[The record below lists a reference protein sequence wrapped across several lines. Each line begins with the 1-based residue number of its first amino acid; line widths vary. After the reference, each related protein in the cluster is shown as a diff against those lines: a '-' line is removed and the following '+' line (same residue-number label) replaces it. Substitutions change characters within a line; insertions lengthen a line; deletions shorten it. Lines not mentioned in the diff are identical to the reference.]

1 MKWWNPTRSVTD
13 NRMATTIVAG
23 HKHTLSILVKHNLNT
38 LSRIIGIFSA
48 KGFEMES
55 LTFASEAE
63 PGMARITITTRGDD
77 KTVEQINKHL
87 HNVVDVVKV
96 IDLTHKKCIE
106 RELAIVKVSTAKTGR
121 PEIMLI
127 ADAFKAKVIDIT
139 SDKLALEVT
148 GNSDKVD
155 AMIEVLRP
163 YGIVAM
169 SRTGS
174 VALKREFQGAVNIN

>member
-1 MKWWNPTRSVTD
+1 MRT
-13 NRMATTIVAG
+13 TTIKKTP
-23 HKHTLSILVKHNLNT
+23 KHTLSVVVKHNLNT

-48 KGFEMES
+48 KGFELDS
-55 LTFASEAE
+55 VTFASEAE
-63 PGMARITITTRGDD
+63 PGMARMTITTRGDE

-87 HNVVDVVKV
+87 YNVVDVLKV
-96 IDLTHKKCIE
+96 INLTHKKCIE
-106 RELAIVKVSTAKTGR
+106 RELAIVKVSTAKVGR

-127 ADAFKAKVIDIT
+127 AQAFKAKVIDIT

-148 GNSDKVD
+148 GNTDKVD

-174 VALKREFQGAVNIN
+174 IALKREFQGAVNIN

>member
-1 MKWWNPTRSVTD
+1 
-13 NRMATTIVAG
+13 MATTVAAG

-87 HNVVDVVKV
+87 HNVVDVLKV
-96 IDLTHKKCIE
+96 IDLTHRKCIE
-106 RELAIVKVSTAKTGR
+106 RELAIVKVSTAKAGR

-139 SDKLALEVT
+139 ADKLALEVT

>member
-1 MKWWNPTRSVTD
+1 MSDSIAIKQP
-13 NRMATTIVAG
+13 
-23 HKHTLSILVKHNLNT
+23 KHTLSVLVKHNLNT

-48 KGFEMES
+48 KGFELDS
-55 LTFASEAE
+55 VTFAAEAE
-63 PGMARITITTRGDD
+63 PGMARITITTRGDE
-77 KTVEQINKHL
+77 KTVEQINKLL
-87 HNVVDVVKV
+87 HNVVDVLKV
-96 IDLTHKKCIE
+96 INLTHKKSIE
-106 RELAIVKVSTAKTGR
+106 RELAIIKVSTVKAGR

-127 ADAFKAKVIDIT
+127 AQAFKAKVIDIT
-139 SDKLALEVT
+139 IDKLALEVT

-155 AMIEVLRP
+155 AMIEVLKP

>member
-1 MKWWNPTRSVTD
+1 MRT
-13 NRMATTIVAG
+13 TTIKKTP
-23 HKHTLSILVKHNLNT
+23 KHTLSVVVKHNLNT

-48 KGFEMES
+48 KGFELDS
-55 LTFASEAE
+55 VTFASEAE
-63 PGMARITITTRGDD
+63 PGMARLTITTRGDE

-87 HNVVDVVKV
+87 YNVVDVLKV
-96 IDLTHKKCIE
+96 INLTHKKCIE
-106 RELAIVKVSTAKTGR
+106 RELAIVKVSTAKVGR

-127 ADAFKAKVIDIT
+127 AQAFKAKVIDIT

-148 GNSDKVD
+148 GNTDKVD

-174 VALKREFQGAVNIN
+174 IALKREFQGAVNIN

>member
-1 MKWWNPTRSVTD
+1 MSTVTL
-13 NRMATTIVAG
+13 TKTP
-23 HKHTLSILVKHNLNT
+23 KHTLSVVVKHNLNT

-48 KGFEMES
+48 KGFELDS
-55 LTFASEAE
+55 VTFASEAE
-63 PGMARITITTRGDD
+63 PGMARMTITTRGDE

-87 HNVVDVVKV
+87 HNVVDVLKV
-96 IDLTHKKCIE
+96 INLTHKKCIE
-106 RELAIVKVSTAKTGR
+106 RELAIVKVSTAKVGR

-127 ADAFKAKVIDIT
+127 AQAFKAKVIDIT
-139 SDKLALEVT
+139 NDKLALEVT
-148 GNSDKVD
+148 GNTDKVD

>member
-1 MKWWNPTRSVTD
+1 MNT
-13 NRMATTIVAG
+13 ATLTKAP
-23 HKHTLSILVKHNLNT
+23 KHTLSVVVKHNLNT

-48 KGFEMES
+48 KGFELDS
-55 LTFASEAE
+55 VTFASEAE
-63 PGMARITITTRGDD
+63 PGMARMTITTRGDE

-87 HNVVDVVKV
+87 HNVVDVLKV
-96 IDLTHKKCIE
+96 INLTHKKCIE
-106 RELAIVKVSTAKTGR
+106 RELAIVKVSTAKAGR

-127 ADAFKAKVIDIT
+127 AQAFKAKVIDIT
-139 SDKLALEVT
+139 NDKLALEVT
-148 GNSDKVD
+148 GNTDKVD

>member
-1 MKWWNPTRSVTD
+1 MST
-13 NRMATTIVAG
+13 TTIKKTP
-23 HKHTLSILVKHNLNT
+23 KHTLSVVVKHNLNT

-48 KGFEMES
+48 KGFELDS
-55 LTFASEAE
+55 VTFASEAE
-63 PGMARITITTRGDD
+63 PGMARLTITTRGDE

-87 HNVVDVVKV
+87 YNVVDVLKV
-96 IDLTHKKCIE
+96 INLTHKKCIE
-106 RELAIVKVSTAKTGR
+106 RELAIVKVSTAKVGR

-127 ADAFKAKVIDIT
+127 AQAFKAKVIDIT

-148 GNSDKVD
+148 GNTDKVD

-174 VALKREFQGAVNIN
+174 IALKREFQGAVNIN